1 MAQIHKRFT
10 DDQVRGLFQRYI
22 RKDVARKYLQEMLG
36 ISKSRFFVL
45 LSEYRKDPENFSIQ
59 YSRSK
64 PTRWIDPA
72 IEANILKEL
81 AIDKKMLLN
90 KAIPI
95 FRYNYSFLKGQLEK
109 KHGQEVSLSTI
120 IDRAKK
126 HDFYI
131 PNRRREVIHDREVLT
146 RHIGELVQHD
156 SSYHLW
162 APGGE
167 EKWWLITGL
176 DDYSRFMFYALLLKQ
191 EQAWAHINA
200 LQRLVLEHGY
210 PYRYYVDQHSIFR
223 FVRNRDDRYY
233 KAGPIT
239 DEYLPQWKQV
249 LNDCGVKVIYALS
262 PQAKGKI
269 ERPYGWIQDHLVR
282 TCVRENVTTLQS
294 ARKVLA
300 EEVRQ
305 YNYKRVHSTTEE
317 IPYVRFQKA
326 LKAKQS
332 LFREFRLPPPFK
344 SPKDLFCFRLQRS
357 TDAYRKVSIN
367 NIPVRVNGVNPHQSV
382 TIRIYPL
389 NPTVSEL
396 RFWHENQLVD
406 VQTFKNQDLRGVSS
420 FNS

>member
-10 DDQVRGLFQRYI
+10 DAQVRELFQRYVC
-22 RKDVARKYLQEMLG
+22 KEVARKYLQEILG
-36 ISKSRFFVL
+36 ISKTRFFML
-45 LSEYRKDPENFSIQ
+45 LRVFRRNSEKFSIQ
-59 YSRSK
+59 YSRSI
-64 PTRWIDPA
+64 PTRQIDPA

-81 AIDKKMLLN
+81 AVDKGMILN

-95 FRYNYSFLKGQLEK
+95 YRYNYSFLRDQLEK
-109 KHGQEVSLSTI
+109 KHKQEVSLSTI

-131 PNRRREVIHDREVLT
+131 PNRRRGIIHDREVLT

-162 APGGE
+162 APGSG

-176 DDYSRFMFYALLLKQ
+176 DDYSRLMFYALLLRH
-191 EQAWAHINA
+191 EQVWAHINA

-233 KAGPIT
+233 KTGPIT
-239 DEYLPQWKQV
+239 DEHLPQWKQV

-282 TCVRENVTTLQS
+282 LCIRENVKDIRE
-294 ARKVLA
+294 ARKILA

-305 YNYKRVHSTTEE
+305 YNYKRVHSITEE
-317 IPYVRFQKA
+317 IPFMRFQRA
-326 LKAKQS
+326 LKEKQS
-332 LFREFRLPPPFK
+332 LFREFMLPPPFK
-344 SPKDLFCFRLQRS
+344 SPKDLFCLRLQRT
-357 TDAYRKVSIN
+357 TDAYRKISIN
-367 NIPVRVNGVNPHQSV
+367 NIPVKINGVNPHQSI
-382 TIRIYPL
+382 TIRVYPL
-389 NPTVSEL
+389 NATVSEM
-396 RFWHENQLVD
+396 RFWCEKELVD
-406 VQTFKNQDLRGVSS
+406 VQIMKNQALKGVFT

>member
-1 MAQIHKRFT
+1 MAQIHKRFS
-10 DDQVRGLFQRYI
+10 DEQVRDLFKRYI
-22 RKDVARKYLQEMLG
+22 TKEVGRKHLQFLLR
-36 ISKSRFFVL
+36 ISKTRFFHL
-45 LSEYRKDPENFSIQ
+45 LKEYRRSPGEFSIR
-59 YSRSK
+59 YSRSS
-64 PTRWIDPA
+64 PLRIDAA

-81 AIDKKMLLN
+81 AIDKKMIQD

-95 FRYNYSFLKGQLEK
+95 YRYNYSFLQGQLEK
-109 KHGQEVSLSTI
+109 KYQQEVSLSTI

-131 PNRRREVIHDREVLT
+131 PKRRREVIHDREVLT

-162 APGGE
+162 APAAK

-176 DDYSRFMFYALLLKQ
+176 DDYSRFMFYALLLKR
-191 EQAWAHINA
+191 EQVWPHVNA

-210 PYRYYVDQHSIFR
+210 PYQYYVDQHSIFR

-233 KAGPIT
+233 KTGPMT

-282 TCVRENVTTLQS
+282 TCVRENVTTLQL

-300 EEVRQ
+300 EEVKQ
-305 YNYKRVHSTTEE
+305 YNYKRVHSITEE
-317 IPYVRFQKA
+317 IPYQRFQKA

-332 LFREFRLPPPFK
+332 LFREFKLPPIFK
-344 SPKDLFCFRLQRS
+344 SPKDIFCLRLQRM
-357 TDAYRKVSIN
+357 TDAYRKVSIS
-367 NIPVRVNGVNPHQSV
+367 NIPVKVNGVDPHQFI

-389 NPTVSEL
+389 NATVSEL
-396 RFWHENQLVD
+396 RFWHANQLVD
-406 VQTFKNQDLRGVSS
+406 VQTFKNQDLKGVFTFQS
-420 FNS
+420 